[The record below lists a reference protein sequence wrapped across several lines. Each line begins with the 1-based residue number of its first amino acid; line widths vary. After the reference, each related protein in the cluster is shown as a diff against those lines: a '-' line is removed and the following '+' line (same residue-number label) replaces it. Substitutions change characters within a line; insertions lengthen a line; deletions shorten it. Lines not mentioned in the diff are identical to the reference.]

1 MVGTHTTVKWNIFL
15 LYTKNGWGIA
25 LNESKES
32 PPALSPSFSR
42 LRSAYQNFLDELV
55 SLFPK
60 VDQKL
65 LLNMLQFETSYDDWE
80 GSVMLKVIYPAEKVD
95 IESKKEWIY
104 KKYQRVATVEENR
117 TLRFKGIRM
126 YIREIESMLREDPDI
141 EFITGSATLTPSD
154 AYST

>member
-1 MVGTHTTVKWNIFL
+1 M
-15 LYTKNGWGIA
+15 
-25 LNESKES
+25 
-32 PPALSPSFSR
+32 SPSFSR
-42 LRSAYQNFLDELV
+42 LRLAYQNFLDELV

-126 YIREIESMLREDPDI
+126 YIAEIESMLREDPDI

>member
-1 MVGTHTTVKWNIFL
+1 M
-15 LYTKNGWGIA
+15 
-25 LNESKES
+25 
-32 PPALSPSFSR
+32 SPSFSR
-42 LRSAYQNFLDELV
+42 LRLAYQNFLDELV

-80 GSVMLKVIYPAEKVD
+80 GSVMLKVIYPA
-95 IESKKEWIY
+95 KKEWIY
-104 KKYQRVATVEENR
+104 KKYQRVAAVEENR

-126 YIREIESMLREDPDI
+126 YIGEIESMLREDPDI